1 MHFPPALSAN
11 VLPSSP
17 SSWSWS
23 WKHTHPSLSL
33 NNLFYLSFRNEH
45 HKCRCCFCTVVPF
58 TCWLHRR
65 PHVMFV
71 IRRDMWHRRCWQKWR
86 WWWWQEQNRNPLLHP
101 IGTPT
106 QPQVLSAKEWLLF
119 KLMKVSSSH
128 HRHCHHHHR
137 RVVVPEW
144 VTGWRIPYYYYNV
157 EEDPPGAHTWM
168 GYLVIA
174 SFPTLTHSLT
184 DWLSVSPHHRR
195 VMMTPP
201 PPPPL

>member
-23 WKHTHPSLSL
+23 WKHTHHPLSL

-45 HKCRCCFCTVVPF
+45 HKCRCCFCAVVPF

-71 IRRDMWHRRCWQKWR
+71 IIRRDMWHRRCWQKWR

-128 HRHCHHHHR
+128 HRHCHHHR
-137 RVVVPEW
+137 RRRAW
-144 VTGWRIPYYYYNV
+144 MSDWMT
-157 EEDPPGAHTWM
+157 DPVLLLQRGGGSSRGAHLN
-168 GYLVIA
+168 GISCHLI
-174 SFPTLTHSLT
+174 FPHTDSLTHWVCPPIIVELW
-184 DWLSVSPHHRR
+184 WLLHHR
-195 VMMTPP
+195 
-201 PPPPL
+201 LLYSL